1 MLISPPSEGSV
12 PTVKA
17 PTVGA
22 SWSARAT
29 VSQSGAWLTVR
40 DLMVVRTRPPRRLF
54 HARRSTSEPMPRIGA
69 DGRPDRTPRL
79 RGRRVGKPPCSAT
92 IAWYSRTLRI
102 EDWGSGPDRVF
113 AAR

>member
-12 PTVKA
+12 PTMSA

-22 SWSARAT
+22 SWSARDT

-54 HARRSTSEPMPRIGA
+54 HMRGSTSAATPRIAVTGSPA
-69 DGRPDRTPRL
+69 RTPRL
-79 RGRRVGKPPCSAT
+79 RGRRAGNPPWSAT
-92 IAWYSRTLRI
+92 IAW
-102 EDWGSGPDRVF
+102 
-113 AAR
+113 